1 MSTEMSE
8 ECPKLITIIN
18 KTSESV
24 NIRILTLR
32 RGGIPFIDYR
42 IKCHFSVGDKNDRG
56 VMFPQPHSAPTR
68 FQ

>member
-18 KTSESV
+18 MASESV

-32 RGGIPFIDYR
+32 IGGIPFIDYR
-42 IKCHFSVGDKNDRG
+42 LKCHFSVGDKNDRG
-56 VMFPQPHSAPTR
+56 VMLP
-68 FQ
+68 

>member
-8 ECPKLITIIN
+8 ECLKLITIIN

-32 RGGIPFIDYR
+32 RGGILNIDYR
-42 IKCHFSVGDKNDRG
+42 IKCHFSVSYKNDRG
-56 VMFPQPHSAPTR
+56 VMLPQPHSAPTR